1 VIVYKKKILIVDSD
15 PEIQLFLKQELTRLD
30 YQIFS
35 AFNSED
41 GLLLFTDERPDLI
54 IVDVVLQKLDGYSV
68 CQEIRKISSVPI
80 IIVTMASHISD
91 RLMGFEVG
99 ANDYV
104 VKPFSKK
111 ELEVR
116 IRALLDNSVKK
127 QPKFTKK
134 TSKRLQ
140 IQNLII
146 EIDKRLIVKNDLR
159 IKLTD
164 IEYDLLK
171 LFIEHPGKELS
182 RTMILENVWGYKSE
196 RSADTRIV
204 DVNISRLRAKIEEN
218 PSNPNLILTIRGLG
232 YMFHIC

>member
-1 VIVYKKKILIVDSD
+1 MIVYKKKILIVDSD

-116 IRALLDNSVKK
+116 IRALLYNSVKK
-127 QPKFTKK
+127 QPKFRY
-134 TSKRLQ
+134 S
-140 IQNLII
+140 N
-146 EIDKRLIVKNDLR
+146 
-159 IKLTD
+159 
-164 IEYDLLK
+164 
-171 LFIEHPGKELS
+171 P
-182 RTMILENVWGYKSE
+182 KSE
-196 RSADTRIV
+196 MRSLFV
-204 DVNISRLRAKIEEN
+204 IEK
-218 PSNPNLILTIRGLG
+218 PIILKS
-232 YMFHIC
+232 